1 MTNAKEL
8 PSIPGIRMLSAR
20 DAGTCVVYEFCVIP
34 GEELLG
40 VTALLGHLKNGHDV
54 CVSGVGNVESY
65 LEVRRSRAGLEI
77 RTSHHGSSGS
87 WRSAS
92 AEEAEEFLAPSAL
105 LLTGTSPQ
113 FTGTYTLYPL
123 KKND

>member
-1 MTNAKEL
+1 MTNAKEM
-8 PSIPGIRMLSAR
+8 PSIPGIRMLSER
-20 DAGTCVVYEFCVIP
+20 DAGTCVVYEFAVIP
-34 GEELLG
+34 GEEQLG
-40 VTALLGHLKNGHDV
+40 VTALLGHMKDGHHV

-65 LEVRRSRAGLEI
+65 LEVRRPRGGFEI

-92 AEEAEEFLAPSAL
+92 AVEAQEFLAPSAL

-113 FTGTYTLYPL
+113 FTGTYTIYPL
-123 KKND
+123 IKND